1 VVVLSIGDF
10 IGRFH
15 PVLVHLPIG
24 ILLVA
29 VLFYF
34 LSGQEKYK
42 SVAPAISI
50 ALFIGMCSAIAS
62 SISGFLLSKTAAYEE
77 PLLSRHQWS
86 GIATTVVAVAA
97 WVLYS
102 KQFRQLKGVML
113 LLSLL
118 IIITGHFGGSLTHG
132 DDYLFASGDKNK
144 KPAAPH
150 KLIPDVQQAVAY
162 TDIIKPLLQA
172 KCYSCHGTAKQK
184 GKLRLDEPDYILQG
198 GKNGKIFIAGNTGES
213 ELLQRIVLP
222 HDNKEHMPPKEKP
235 QLTKDEIA
243 LLHWWINTGASF
255 TEKVTALPQPAN
267 IKPVLAALQ
276 SGKKNEEVVMSY
288 IPEAEAEKADETAIK
303 KLRERGVAITS
314 VAQTSNYLAASFIAV
329 DSITIKDVEL
339 LIPLSKQ
346 LIWLKLGNSNCTD
359 AAMDLVGKLT
369 GLTRLSL
376 ENTAITDS
384 AFKQLK
390 SLNRLQYLNVAGN
403 TITAAGLEQ
412 LKDIKPLKNLYVYK
426 TGVSAAGFASLK
438 KVFPQ
443 AVIDTGGYKVP
454 VLSTDTTLVTSP
466 K

>member
-1 VVVLSIGDF
+1 MVVLSIGDF

-29 VLFYF
+29 ILFYF
-34 LSGQEKYK
+34 LSGSEKYK
-42 SVAPAISI
+42 SIAPAINI

-77 PLLSRHQWS
+77 PLLSRHQWF

-102 KQFRQLKGVML
+102 KHFRQFKWLMI

-118 IIITGHFGGSLTHG
+118 IILTGHFGGSLTHG
-132 DDYLFASGDKNK
+132 ADYIFSSGNKNEEIIV
-144 KPAAPH
+144 PQ
-150 KLIPDVQQAVAY
+150 KLIPDVQQAIAY
-162 TDIIKPLLQA
+162 TDIIQPLLQA

-198 GKNGKIFIAGNTGES
+198 GKNGKIFIPGNTGES
-213 ELLQRIVLP
+213 ELIQRILLP

-243 LLHWWINTGASF
+243 LLHWWINSGASF
-255 TEKVTALPQPAN
+255 TEKVTALPQPQN

-276 SGKKNEEVVMSY
+276 SGKKNEVIDVSY
-288 IPEAEAEKADETAIK
+288 IPGETVEKADEVTIK
-303 KLRERGVAITS
+303 KLRDRGVAITS
-314 VAQTSNYLAASFIAV
+314 VAQNSNYLSASFIAV
-329 DSITIKDVEL
+329 DSITIQDIEL

-359 AAMDLVGKLT
+359 ATISTIDKLA

-376 ENTAITDS
+376 ENTAITDN

-390 SLNRLQYLNVAGN
+390 NLSRLQYLNVAGN
-403 TITAAGLEQ
+403 NITIAGLEQ
-412 LKDIKPLKNLYVYK
+412 MKEVKQLRNLYVYK
-426 TGVSAAGFASLK
+426 TNISATDFANLK
-438 KVFPQ
+438 KIIPQ
-443 AVIDTGGYKVP
+443 TMIDTGGYVVP
-454 VLSTDTTLVTSP
+454 TLNSDTTLVTKP